1 MTGGYK
7 SSHLFVDGSSEFRIG
22 AVRAADMGKVRFGCG
37 MGGYETVYHLL
48 ESFSRSERAAN
59 RTHFARLIELSA
71 QRLESA
77 FS

>member
-1 MTGGYK
+1 
-7 SSHLFVDGSSEFRIG
+7 
-22 AVRAADMGKVRFGCG
+22 